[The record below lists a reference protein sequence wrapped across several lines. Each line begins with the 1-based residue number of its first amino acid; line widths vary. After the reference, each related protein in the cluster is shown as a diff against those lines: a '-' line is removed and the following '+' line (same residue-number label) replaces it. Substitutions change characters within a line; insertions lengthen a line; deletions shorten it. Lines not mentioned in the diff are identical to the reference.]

1 MKTKTQA
8 PTKTDRKVDPYWS
21 RLNRQIAAADRMEA
35 RRQGRKA

>member
-1 MKTKTQA
+1 MTKPQA

>member
-1 MKTKTQA
+1 MSNSKTDR
-8 PTKTDRKVDPYWS
+8 KTDRKVDPYWS